1 MSNSDKS
8 HLQSYA
14 ANVLERARDLK
25 QSDAFTPPSQAR
37 ALMSV
42 ERVKERMKGNKKRN
56 RRMMLILVAICI
68 AIVAVSLCIP
78 YYSMGHAVH
87 YFYSPAVV
95 VDYWATWAQTAFG
108 PIFDP
113 TLANRADL
121 MWSLFA
127 ERNPQVNTTFIFNR
141 GVVTFFVIVCGCLL
155 GASGLLFQ
163 TAFRNPLA
171 TPSILGVSDG
181 VTLGVMLFAMMGHQ
195 AVGED
200 STLYALLVFGCG
212 AVMLVVVFAL
222 ARVISGGA
230 RYNVFDLLLV
240 GTVITQL
247 LSGVNNYITTFFMN
261 IETWNRFYEMQ
272 QAFDLMLMPI
282 IQRTCLIIAAVTI
295 VVSLVLCF
303 RFNMLSFD
311 DGEARMSG
319 VRPRALRTL
328 ALVVGA
334 LMQLAALATIGQVAM
349 LSLIVP
355 FLVRYLLPS
364 DFRYQVAGNFLL
376 GSAVLLAG
384 MALQPFIRITSYTMP
399 VGTVIGLIA
408 VPVFVWIVALQRR
421 GWE

>member
-1 MSNSDKS
+1 MSDDDKS
-8 HLQSYA
+8 RLKSYA
-14 ANVLERARDLK
+14 ADVLERARELK
-25 QSDAFTPPSQAR
+25 HSDAFTPPSQAK

-42 ERVKERMKGNKKRN
+42 ERVKERMRGNRKRN
-56 RRMMLILVAICI
+56 LRMVLILVAVCI
-68 AIVAVSLCIP
+68 AIVAISLCIP
-78 YYSMGHAVH
+78 YYSMGFALR
-87 YFYSPAVV
+87 YFYSPAAI
-95 VDYWATWAQTAFG
+95 VDYWATWAQTVFG

-113 TLANRADL
+113 TLASRTDL

-127 ERNPQVNTTFIFNR
+127 ERNPEVNTTFIFNR
-141 GVVTFFVIVCGCLL
+141 GLVTFFVIVCGCLL

-181 VTLGVMLFAMMGHQ
+181 VTLGVMIFTMMGHQ

-200 STLYALLVFGCG
+200 STLYAALVFGCG

-222 ARVISGGA
+222 SRVISGGA

-240 GTVITQL
+240 GTVITQM
-247 LSGVNNYITTFFMN
+247 LSGINNYITTFFMD

-272 QAFDLMLMPI
+272 QAVDLILMPI
-282 IQRTCLIIAAVTI
+282 MQQITLIIAAVTI
-295 VVSLVLCF
+295 VIALVLCY

-328 ALVVGA
+328 ALIVGA
-334 LMQLAALATIGQVAM
+334 MMQLAALATIGQVAM

-364 DFRYQVAGNFLL
+364 DFRYQIAGNFLL

-384 MALQPFIRITSYTMP
+384 MALQPFIHITSYTMP